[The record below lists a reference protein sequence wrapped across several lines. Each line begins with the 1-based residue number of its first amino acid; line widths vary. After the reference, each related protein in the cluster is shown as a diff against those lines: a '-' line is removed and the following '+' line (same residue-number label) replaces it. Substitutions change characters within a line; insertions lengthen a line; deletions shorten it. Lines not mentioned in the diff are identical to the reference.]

1 MLAIIPARGGSRRI
15 PRKNIRPF
23 FGKPII
29 AYAIDLAKQAGVF
42 KDVFVSTDDDEI
54 ASIALNYGA
63 RVICRNPDD
72 GSRGTQDVAAE
83 VIEKTGHEG
92 LACVIYPTTP
102 LLEPMDIIR
111 GLHAVQR
118 AGVLYSF
125 GVGTEPLMD
134 AGGFYWGRSWA
145 FKDRVPLLDSGTV
158 MVPLPS
164 NRVCDINT
172 EEDWRQCEQMYARLH
187 HKCCGHIH
195 HPDAIGYCVDCPD
208 VRNAQMLN
216 QRGNM

>member
-29 AYAIDLAKQAGVF
+29 AYAIDVAKQAGVF
-42 KDVFVSTDDDEI
+42 RDIIVSTDDDEI
-54 ASIALNYGA
+54 ALIALSHGA
-63 RVICRNPDD
+63 KVLQRLQDD

-102 LLEPMDIIR
+102 LLEPMDLIR

-125 GVGTEPLMD
+125 SIGTEPLAD
-134 AGGFYWGRSWA
+134 AGGFYWGRHWA
-145 FKDRVPLLDSGTV
+145 FKNRVPLLDVGTV
-158 MVPLPS
+158 MVPMPA

-172 EEDWRQCEQMYARLH
+172 EEDWRQCEQMYQELH
-187 HKCCGHIH
+187 RE
-195 HPDAIGYCVDCPD
+195 A
-208 VRNAQMLN
+208 A
-216 QRGNM
+216 